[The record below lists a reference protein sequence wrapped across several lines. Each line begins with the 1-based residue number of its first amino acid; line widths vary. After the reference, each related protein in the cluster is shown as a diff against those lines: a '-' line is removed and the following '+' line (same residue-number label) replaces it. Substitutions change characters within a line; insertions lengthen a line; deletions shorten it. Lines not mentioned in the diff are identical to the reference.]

1 MNIRQE
7 TLELISK
14 EFGQVYTGLEI
25 CNLLKKAGIPNDWIV
40 YPETKWKIIFGVFDY
55 LSSAEDK
62 ETNDRIYKLIE
73 NFVHPLNLRGNDEL
87 SIELIKKINRW
98 LVYDNVVI
106 DYRDNLIN
114 CHEVQI
120 LSGDDIDELYNREFS
135 EGINIIQKSK
145 SQELI
150 LLKKYYQL
158 LIDIVNTYFDNTSK
172 PEEKLNEFYI
182 KIVKNIRSLIQIIFK
197 ETKDKKI
204 LFSTEV
210 ENPCIPF
217 NNLFGAESEY
227 EKGIDSLV
235 KGDVRRTMNKYLGEI
250 IDLCLECDVGNITSE
265 IESQKLFNDI
275 SLYLSEIK
283 KENDDKKENLINCG
297 ELALDI
303 DNAKLKYKNGK
314 EIIIQLGTK
323 PIRLLKYLMENDRFV
338 PFLELA
344 ENLNVGDLKNAQN
357 NVDVS
362 KEVADIKKDLLEIIK
377 NTDFPVDKLS
387 GIVEVQNK
395 YGYKLKR

>member
-25 CNLLKKAGIPNDWIV
+25 CNLLKKAGIPNDWII

-55 LSSAEDK
+55 LASAEDK

-73 NFVHPLNLRGNDEL
+73 NFVHPLNLRGNDYQSE
-87 SIELIKKINRW
+87 ILIKRFNRW
-98 LVYDNVVI
+98 LAYDNIII
-106 DYRDNLIN
+106 DSTENAIR
-114 CHEVQI
+114 CHEVIIQ
-120 LSGDDIDELYNREFS
+120 SEEDYDELFNQDRCEVIDLLS
-135 EGINIIQKSK
+135 KTK

-150 LLKKYYQL
+150 LLKKFYQL
-158 LIDIVNTYFDNTSK
+158 LIDIVDVFFDKTNN
-172 PEEKLNEFYI
+172 PDEKLNEFFV
-182 KIVKNIRSLIQIIFK
+182 KISKNIRSLVQIIFQEIK
-197 ETKDKKI
+197 EQR
-204 LFSTEV
+204 LLSSTAI
-210 ENPCIPF
+210 ENPYIPF

-227 EKGIDSLV
+227 ENGIDSRV
-235 KGDVRRTMNKYLGEI
+235 KMNIKRTMNKYLGKV
-250 IDLCLECDVGNITSE
+250 IDLCLECEVGNITSE
-265 IESQKLFNDI
+265 VESQKLFNGI
-275 SLYLSEIK
+275 SIYLSK
-283 KENDDKKENLINCG
+283 KKQDGVGRKVNLIECSD
-297 ELALDI
+297 LLLDI
-303 DNAKLKYKNGK
+303 DNARLKYKDGK
-314 EIIIQLGTK
+314 EIVAQLGTK

-377 NTDFPVDKLS
+377 NTGFPIDKLS
-387 GIVEVQNK
+387 GIIEVQNK